1 MLCWRG
7 LSKGSYKALCISQY
21 KAMGMWEYR
30 HGNKKPKRKSPKMSR
45 LKIQSQVV
53 IRGEI
58 VEVEVKILGII
69 VCNG

>member
-1 MLCWRG
+1 
-7 LSKGSYKALCISQY
+7 
-21 KAMGMWEYR
+21 MGMWEYR